1 MDIND
6 EIMIE
11 LPMQDEAAAAD
22 QEQRMMLLTA
32 LLLRYQVSVMH
43 QWLMTSHLTTKVLLP
58 NFLKCRLNL
67 RHSSPCIKKFATE
80 IFIIVFIRI

>member
-11 LPMQDEAAAAD
+11 LLMQDEAAAAD

-32 LLLRYQVSVMH
+32 LLRYQVSVMH
-43 QWLMTSHLTTKVLLP
+43 QWLMTSRLTAKVLLP
-58 NFLKCRLNL
+58 NFLKCWPNL